1 MSHLDGKKGQ
11 EGSSDSHGLQDSSD
25 SRSNTPAGPRNNE
38 SCNQLSPLSALSDL
52 PSKSFV
58 SVLQDDHNLS
68 AFFRASTKMS
78 AFPFE
83 SHAKGA
89 PKVFEGN
96 YRTVKLW
103 LMKSDILF
111 KQHNLAL
118 KLHCELLLNWT
129 SEEEQTVIKGC

>member
-1 MSHLDGKKGQ
+1 MARRVRKDLVTVT
-11 EGSSDSHGLQDSSD
+11 GSRIVVTVVATLLLV
-25 SRSNTPAGPRNNE
+25 RIIMKVAI
-38 SCNQLSPLSALSDL
+38 SCLLYQHYQTCRQNPLYQYYRM
-52 PSKSFV
+52 
-58 SVLQDDHNLS
+58 VLQDDHNLS

-96 YRTVKLW
+96 YWTVKLW

-118 KLHCELLLNWT
+118 KLYCELLLNWT